1 MKRID
6 VDTTLEFLDLIG
18 KVFKVANVQSVSGLE
33 ERSSIMALKE
43 RLAIYDAAYLC
54 VAMKNKSALVTDD
67 GELRKKALKYIEAIK
82 SSELASRY
90 AS

>member
-33 ERSSIMALKE
+33 ERSSIWP
-43 RLAIYDAAYLC
+43 
-54 VAMKNKSALVTDD
+54 
-67 GELRKKALKYIEAIK
+67 LRND
-82 SSELASRY
+82 
-90 AS
+90 